1 MMYPR
6 LIISLCFFI
15 GLAPNFAQAEAKTA
29 LPADDKKKTT
39 TQQAS
44 RAHTCQV
51 KNNIYDDGLTKFR
64 NGTHRFVCR
73 TVKGIDGWFG
83 NKQQFDDS
91 NFGGKLILGFRQD
104 EDTGFDPRIR
114 LRLNAKLPNVSKRFN
129 AFIGRTDNDAFI
141 QDRKI
146 TGIDDINNDLVNE
159 DTRWLIGLG
168 YRNNKKIGFDTS
180 FGASFSS
187 GIQPFAKLRYRYFK
201 QFNYFATRFKQT
213 VFWENEDGFGTT
225 SSLSIDKPINDKYL
239 VTLDLEST
247 ILKDTEIFENGAS
260 FNVFRK
266 LSNRSGIS
274 FNTYIEHESGS
285 NSTVT
290 VPEYGVSVTYR
301 RPILKPWIVLRTSL
315 ENRWERQDNDDPI
328 DSFLKLGVQFEMTFG
343 KFKRKR

>member
-1 MMYPR
+1 MYSR
-6 LIISLCFFI
+6 LIISLCFLI
-15 GLAPNFAQAEAKTA
+15 GSTPSFAEQVVTTP
-29 LPADDKKKTT
+29 LPTESDVSNSK
-39 TQQAS
+39 QPVPQHS
-44 RAHTCQV
+44 CQV
-51 KNNIYDDGLTKFR
+51 KKNIHDDGLTRFR
-64 NGTHRFVCR
+64 NGTHKFVCR
-73 TVKGIDGWFG
+73 TVKGIDSWFG

-104 EDTGFDPRIR
+104 EDTGFR
-114 LRLNAKLPNVSKRFN
+114 LRLNAKLPNVSTRFN

-141 QDRKI
+141 QDRKV
-146 TGIDDINNDLVNE
+146 TGVDDINNDLANE

-201 QFNYFATRFKQT
+201 EFNNFYARFKQT
-213 VFWENEDGFGTT
+213 IFWENDEGFGTT
-225 SSLSIDKPINDKYL
+225 SSLSFDKPINENYL

-247 ILKDTEIFENGAS
+247 ILKDTEIFENAAS
-260 FNVFRK
+260 FNLFRR

-274 FNTYIEHESGS
+274 FRTYIEHESGS

-290 VPEYGVSVTYR
+290 IPEYGLSVTYR

-315 ENRWERQDNDDPI
+315 ENRWERANNDDPI
-328 DSFLKLGVQFEMTFG
+328 ESFAKLGIQFEMTFG